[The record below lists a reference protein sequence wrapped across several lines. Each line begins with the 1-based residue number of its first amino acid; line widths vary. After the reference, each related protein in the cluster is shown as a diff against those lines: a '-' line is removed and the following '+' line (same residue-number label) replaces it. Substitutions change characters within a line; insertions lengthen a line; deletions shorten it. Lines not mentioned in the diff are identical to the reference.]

1 MSVQNGKVLV
11 LEEPELKFWYKEWQ
25 RYVLETRTVPVP
37 KCIYSESALVLEE
50 LR

>member
-11 LEEPELKFWYKEWQ
+11 LEEPELN
-25 RYVLETRTVPVP
+25 VLVPGTGTIYTRNQNGSGTQV
-37 KCIYSESALVLEE
+37 YSESSLVLEE